1 MGCCVG
7 MTRFELATPRP
18 PDVCA
23 TGLRYIPKLKNNVE
37 NCFSNR
43 RTAKVIEIF
52 NFKNSNLSYLSAT
65 FYYMN
70 VLIKQATIISPS
82 SPFNG
87 QIKDILIK
95 DGKIASIGNGIN
107 VENAQV
113 IEHAGLCVS
122 IGWMDMF
129 ADFAD
134 PGFEQ
139 KESIES
145 GAKAAAAG
153 GFTDVMLIPNS
164 QPVVDNKAQ
173 VEYIVQKAKQL
184 AVNIHPIGSISKK
197 TEGKDLSEMYDMRQ
211 SGAIAFSD
219 GIKPVQNAGLILK
232 ALQYVKNFDG
242 SIIQVPDDTSIGTN
256 GLINEGI
263 ISTQM
268 GLPGKPVLAEE
279 LMVARDLKL
288 ARYADSK
295 IHFTGISSPK
305 SLEYIKRSKES
316 GIKVSCSVTP
326 YQAYFSD
333 EDLQG
338 YDTNLKVNPPLR
350 TKADMLAIKQALL
363 DGTVD
368 CIASH
373 HLPQHWDN
381 KVCEFEYAKPGMIS
395 LETMFAVLMSCGL
408 HAEDFVQMQTV
419 NVRNIFSLPVPEIKE
434 NEPACLTLFVP
445 GETFIF
451 EEKMIRSKSRNSPF
465 IGKELKGRVI
475 GIINNSQIQ
484 LNK

>member
-1 MGCCVG
+1 
-7 MTRFELATPRP
+7 
-18 PDVCA
+18 
-23 TGLRYIPKLKNNVE
+23 
-37 NCFSNR
+37 
-43 RTAKVIEIF
+43 
-52 NFKNSNLSYLSAT
+52 
-65 FYYMN
+65 MN
-70 VLIKQATIISPS
+70 VLIKQAKIISPS
-82 SPFNG
+82 SPFSG
-87 QIKDILIK
+87 QIKDILIT
-95 DGKIASIGNGIN
+95 DGKISGIGDSIN
-107 VENAQV
+107 EKADQV
-113 IEHAGLCVS
+113 IAYDGLCVS

-129 ADFAD
+129 ADFSD

-139 KESIES
+139 NENIES

-173 VEYIVQKAKQL
+173 VEYVVQKAKQV
-184 AVNIHPIGSISKK
+184 AINIHPIGAVSKK

-219 GIKPVQNAGLILK
+219 GIKPIQNSGLILK
-232 ALQYVKNFDG
+232 ALQYVKSFDG
-242 SIIQVPDDTSIGTN
+242 TIIQIPDDTGIGTN
-256 GLINEGI
+256 GLMNEGI

-295 IHFTGISSPK
+295 IHFTGVSSPK

-316 GIKVSCSVTP
+316 GIKVSCSITP
-326 YQAYFSD
+326 YQVYFCD

-338 YDTNLKVNPPLR
+338 YDTNLKLNPPLR
-350 TKADMLAIKQALL
+350 TKADMMAVRAALL
-363 DGTVD
+363 DGTID

-381 KVCEFEYAKPGMIS
+381 KTCEFEYAKPGMIA

-408 HAEDFVQMQTV
+408 PAGDFVQMQSV
-419 NVRNIFSLPVPEIKE
+419 NVRNIFDLPIPEIKE
-434 NEPACLTLFVP
+434 GETASITLFTPDTEFV
-445 GETFIF
+445 F
-451 EEKMIRSKSRNSPF
+451 EEAMIHSKSKNSPF
-465 IGKELKGRVI
+465 IGKHLKGKVI
-475 GIINNSQIQ
+475 GIINKSNIH